1 MRIVERIFEGALW
14 RSRFFT
20 IIAVIASVVLGLGVL
35 YMTTVDVIQLVVRMA
50 TYADPALTSEA
61 RAALRLSSLG
71 EVIGAVDGYLLSA
84 VLLLFGLGLYE
95 LFVNKIDEAEGSD
108 FARRLLLISSL
119 DDLKDRLA
127 RVILLILAVKFLQQA
142 LKLKY
147 ESTQDL
153 LFLAVGIILI
163 GGSIYISHLRSGN
176 GSH

>member
-1 MRIVERIFEGALW
+1 MRIIERIFEGALW

-20 IIAVIASVVLGLGVL
+20 IIAVIASILLGLGVL
-35 YMTTVDVIQLVVRMA
+35 YMTTIDVAQLLGRVI
-50 TYADPALTSEA
+50 TYGDPALSNEA
-61 RAALRLSSLG
+61 RTALRQATLG
-71 EVIGAVDGYLLSA
+71 EVVGAVDGYLLSA

-147 ESTQDL
+147 ESTTDL
-153 LFLAVGIILI
+153 LFLALGIVLI

-176 GSH
+176 GH